1 MVVEIDEVIFGEYGK
16 GDYVAKSIIRSENI
30 KHIYRYNTL
39 HNCWSV
45 VMNNTDYVFHVY
57 KEGYELLKSAMSA
70 EKNSLPGNIKM

>member
-1 MVVEIDEVIFGEYGK
+1 MVVEIDDVIFGDYGK
-16 GDYVAKSIIRSENI
+16 DDFLSKSIIRSEHI

-39 HNCWSV
+39 RKCWSV
-45 VMNNTDYVFHVY
+45 IMDNTDYVFHVY